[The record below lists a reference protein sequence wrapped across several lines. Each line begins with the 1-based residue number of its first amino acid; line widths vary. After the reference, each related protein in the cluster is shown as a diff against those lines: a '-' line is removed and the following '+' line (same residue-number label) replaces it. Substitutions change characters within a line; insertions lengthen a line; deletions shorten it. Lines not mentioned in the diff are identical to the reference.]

1 MGRPS
6 NDIGKQIGRELRG
19 LYADVLSQSAPDR
32 RLDLMDR
39 IEIAT
44 IASPNGNQ
52 SPRQNIEN
60 PTDGAG
66 SIGGTLKAGPPPAGF
81 LLP

>member
-32 RLDLMDR
+32 RLDLLDR
-39 IEIAT
+39 MEIAT
-44 IASPNGNQ
+44 IASP
-52 SPRQNIEN
+52 
-60 PTDGAG
+60 T
-66 SIGGTLKAGPPPAGF
+66 GTKAPGKT
-81 LLP
+81 